1 MNIMSDVTTWVAL
14 SDGRYIK
21 ILINKGV
28 GKQLLILDADD
39 FPAYAE
45 LCYLMVNGKPMNGT
59 GDLAKSKKINNIQCQ
74 ADFLT
79 EHHKLEMFNR
89 LILVAPENVLSALKA
104 ALPEQITDLIAGEL
118 AEDLTVTSN
127 DVIENRIAD
136 MIVSGREKASA

>member
-1 MNIMSDVTTWVAL
+1 MSDVTTWVVL

-28 GKQLLILDADD
+28 GKQLLILNADD

-59 GDLAKSKKINNIQCQ
+59 GDLARSKKINNIQCQ

-79 EHHKLEMFNR
+79 EHHKLEMFDH
-89 LILVAPENVLSALKA
+89 LILVAPEKVLSALKE
-104 ALPEQITDLIAGEL
+104 ALPEQIKDLIVGEL
-118 AEDLTVTSN
+118 TEDLTVTSN
-127 DVIENRIAD
+127 DVIENRVAGMLISD
-136 MIVSGREKASA
+136 KEKASA